1 MKIENSDFGYRFN
14 GKVFEFFLD
23 EKDYPEIVEYED
35 IFVTGSFN
43 DWRKSADPAWK
54 LTKKIVKGKCVFVLP
69 KSVDSVSV
77 PGNSGY
83 PEFKFF
89 VLGKDNIIYIPFSD
103 KSYNRFG
110 FNKVILFDDD
120 DIKSFAGLKQLSFCQ
135 KNLDE
140 FDLECPACRAELS
153 NIRLVPGTRSLFR
166 GYHPFKK
173 SFNSSD
179 LEEMRFKYV
188 EKAFSLY
195 GFRSCISL
203 SGHEVSSGLQGE
215 ETPAYLDEIKKNG
228 NVLWTSM
235 DYELIYY
242 HSDSALFSNLLH
254 SVCSFIISH
263 PGPFYIHC
271 RVGGDRTGV
280 FSAVLAALC
289 GATWKDIARD
299 FYKTVLSGIGDYRDE
314 KLLRYSIRKMI
325 RYDPAF
331 AKDLAHLMQSY
342 FIKEKI
348 LSSSEIGQLI
358 EKLTAVPKKKETD
371 FFNFQDMHICAK
383 RSAKI

>member
-1 MKIENSDFGYRFN
+1 MKIKNSDFGYRFN
-14 GKVFEFFLD
+14 GEDFEFFLD
-23 EKDYPEIVEYED
+23 EKDYPEIVEYEN

-43 DWRKSADPAWK
+43 DWRKSADSAWK
-54 LTKKIVKGKCVFVLP
+54 LTKKIVKGKCVFVLS
-69 KSVDSVSV
+69 KSRASVSV

-89 VLGKDNIIYIPFSD
+89 ALGKDDIIYIPFCD

-120 DIKSFAGLKQLSFCQ
+120 DIEAFASLKQLSFCQ

-173 SFNSSD
+173 SFNSSE

-188 EKAFSLY
+188 KKAFSLY
-195 GFRSCISL
+195 GFKSCIVL
-203 SGHEVSSGLQGE
+203 SGHEVSSDWQGE
-215 ETPAYLDEIKKNG
+215 EAPAYLDEIKKNG

-242 HSDSALFSNLLH
+242 HSDSAQFANQLH
-254 SVCSFIISH
+254 SICNFIISH

-271 RVGGDRTGV
+271 RVGGDRTSV
-280 FSAVLAALC
+280 VSAVLAAIC
-289 GATWKDIARD
+289 GAAWKDIARD
-299 FYKTVLSGIGDYRDE
+299 YYKTVLSGIGDYRDE
-314 KLLRYSIRKMI
+314 KLLRYSIQKMTGF
-325 RYDPAF
+325 DPSCS
-331 AKDLAHLMQSY
+331 KDLAHLMQSY
-342 FIKEKI
+342 FIKEKV
-348 LSSSEIGQLI
+348 LSASEIGLLI
-358 EKLTAVPKKKETD
+358 EKLTMAPKKKETD
-371 FFNFQDMHICAK
+371 FFNFQEMHICAK